1 MRRCFGLWIGAF
13 LSVLVWVLPVSA
25 HAERIEDLAR
35 VEGVTD
41 NPLVGYG
48 LVVGLPGTGDSTMS
62 PFTRRSLESALSRLG
77 VNVRDL
83 DQKIQGRNVA
93 AVFLTAN
100 LAPFSRTGTRFS
112 VRVASIGDALSLAG
126 GTLLLSEL
134 KGPDGKVYATSQG
147 AVNTLTSDPVGFS
160 AAKGDPIGGRRTTG
174 TVSGGGLVVRNVQV
188 DFNGRKHLWI
198 NLDRSNFTTA
208 TRIARAIN
216 ATFSGR
222 ISRAIDAGTVDVQI
236 PESSQDDVVG
246 FMARILNLRVTPDRL
261 PLVVIN
267 QQTGTI
273 VIGRGVKVSPCAVSQ
288 KDLTVQVG
296 AKGKKGG
303 RSGGQSLQLVAR
315 SVTLRSVV
323 RALNLLGTRTE
334 DLIAILEA
342 LKEAGAL
349 QATIRVVG

>member
-1 MRRCFGLWIGAF
+1 MRRSFGVWTGVLLAVIT
-13 LSVLVWVLPVSA
+13 LSGPVA
-25 HAERIEDLAR
+25 AIAERIEDLAR

-48 LVVGLPGTGDSTMS
+48 LVVGLPGTGDTKMS
-62 PFTRRSLESALSRLG
+62 PFTRRSLVSALSRLG
-77 VNVRDL
+77 VNVKDL

-100 LAPFSRTGTRFS
+100 LAPFSRVGSRFS

-126 GTLLLSEL
+126 GTLLLAEL
-134 KGPDGKVYATSQG
+134 KGPDGRVYATSQG
-147 AVNTLTSDPVGFS
+147 AVNTLTSDPVGLE
-160 AAKGDPIGGRRTTG
+160 AAKGDPIGGRRTAG
-174 TVSGGGLVVRNVQV
+174 TVSDGGLVVRNIHVT
-188 DFNGRKHLWI
+188 FNGRKHLWI
-198 NLDRSNFTTA
+198 NLERSNFTTA
-208 TRIARAIN
+208 TRITRAIN
-216 ATFSGR
+216 AFFSGR
-222 ISRAIDAGTVDVQI
+222 ISRAIDAGTVDVRI

-261 PLVVIN
+261 PVVVIN

-273 VIGRGVKVSPCAVSQ
+273 VIGRGVMLSPCAVSQ
-288 KDLTVQVG
+288 KDVTVQVG
-296 AKGKKGG
+296 AKSKKGAP
-303 RSGGQSLQLVAR
+303 SGDQKLQWVAR
-315 SVTLRSVV
+315 SVTLRSVI